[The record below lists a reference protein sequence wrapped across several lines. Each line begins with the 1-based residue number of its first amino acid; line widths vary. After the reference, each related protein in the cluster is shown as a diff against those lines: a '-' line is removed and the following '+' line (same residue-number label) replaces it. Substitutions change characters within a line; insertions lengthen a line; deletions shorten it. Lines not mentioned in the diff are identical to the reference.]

1 MQADELSN
9 LSIKINLVKSKG
21 VSQGRFDIN
30 TISGFDDLTEKICT
44 ISDDPIV
51 RMKARRTR

>member
-9 LSIKINLVKSKG
+9 LSVKISFVNSKD

-30 TISGFDDLTEKICT
+30 TINGFDDLTEKICT

-51 RMKARRTR
+51 RMKARRMR